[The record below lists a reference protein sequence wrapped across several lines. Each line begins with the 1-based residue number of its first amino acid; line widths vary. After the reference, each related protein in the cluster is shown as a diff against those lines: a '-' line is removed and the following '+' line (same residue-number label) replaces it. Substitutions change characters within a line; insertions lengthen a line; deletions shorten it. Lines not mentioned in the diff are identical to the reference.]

1 MSKNVSNNIWAGS
14 FFFLWNVS
22 SYLIRLFYLYHM
34 HKLQSPLMYFSNTE
48 VFYEGEEAIPILQI
62 RKLNLSKLGRH
73 ELVHSI
79 TDEQI
84 SSLQS
89 PALGSKSGHLHK
101 ENGVKTQKGNDEGGR
116 QTRKKHLKY
125 KAKGV
130 SMLANHCT

>member
-48 VFYEGEEAIPILQI
+48 VLYEGEKATPTLQV
-62 RKLNLSKLGRH
+62 RKLNLSKLGRR

-79 TDEQI
+79 KDEQI
-84 SSLQS
+84 SNLQS
-89 PALGSKSGHLHK
+89 PALGSELGHLHK
-101 ENGVKTQKGNDEGGR
+101 ENGVKTQKDKDEGGR
-116 QTRKKHLKY
+116 
-125 KAKGV
+125 
-130 SMLANHCT
+130 